1 MESKPDTFEESKKS
15 IKMEN
20 THMETKMIGNKI
32 SEARK
37 KLNISQAQ
45 LAKRLYI
52 SPQAVGKWERGESL
66 PDIITLN
73 RLAGI
78 LGVDLNYF
86 SENIEGGIPQMDHGN
101 LNPGEIDQ
109 TIQADNN
116 LSGASERK
124 VRIDM
129 NAIDLQKA
137 DFAGVVMH
145 KGKFKVSPLN
155 GANFAGADLT
165 GSSFEVSNGHQI
177 NFDGANL
184 TDCNFSIFDLTGA
197 SFNRSILIRTN
208 FNTLGLDSARFVD
221 VKMTDVK
228 MTMTDLRKTIFENC
242 IFDGVHFKFADL
254 RGLSFEGNTLIG
266 VRFDKSSLND
276 VSFRGATL
284 RDVTFILPFS
294 FTNKSYLALKTVCF
308 DGASMDKLTYVALKG
323 FRVFDLSGVNVI

>member
-1 MESKPDTFEESKKS
+1 
-15 IKMEN
+15 
-20 THMETKMIGNKI
+20 METRMVGSKI
-32 SEARK
+32 AEARK
-37 KLNISQAQ
+37 KVNISQAQ

-86 SENIEGGIPQMDHGN
+86 SENTQTGIGEANTRKRDVS
-101 LNPGEIDQ
+101 EIDQ
-109 TIQADNN
+109 TDPEVEN
-116 LSGASERK
+116 LSNSSERQVK
-124 VRIDM
+124 IDL
-129 NAIDLQKA
+129 NAIDLQKS
-137 DFAGVVMH
+137 DFAGVILH
-145 KGKFKVSPLN
+145 NGKFKVSPLT

-165 GSSFEVSNGHQI
+165 GSSFEVSNAHDA

-184 TDCNFSIFDLTGA
+184 TDCSFSVFDLARA
-197 SFNRSILIRTN
+197 SFNRSILVRTS
-208 FNTLGLDSARFVD
+208 FNTLGLDGARFID

-242 IFDGVHFKFADL
+242 IFEGVHFKFSDL
-254 RGLSFEGNTLIG
+254 RGLSSKGNTFIG
-266 VRFDKSSLND
+266 VKFDKSSLND
-276 VSFRGATL
+276 VSFSGATL

-294 FTNKSYLALKTVCF
+294 VTNKPYLDLKTICF

-323 FRVFDLSGVNVI
+323 FRVFDLSKVNII